1 MKGVN
6 NKMCGPDPN
15 CIHPVNNYKG
25 ICFIKNVV
33 KNPKVIIG
41 DYTYYDGEDSGEFEN
56 NVLYHPVFMGDKL
69 IIGKF
74 CSIAS
79 GTKFIMNGGNHN
91 PELISTYPFRT
102 FDNGWEKGD
111 LGTVNKGD
119 TVIRNDVWIG
129 LEALI
134 MSGITIGDGAVI
146 GARAVVTKNVD
157 PYAIVGGNPAKKISK
172 RFDDKTIKDLL
183 EIKWWDWDA
192 EKIFSNTDIICSA
205 DVEKLRECV

>member
-1 MKGVN
+1 VKGVN
-6 NKMCGPDPN
+6 NKMRGPDPK
-15 CIHPVNNYKG
+15 CKYPLKDYKG

-33 KNPKVIIG
+33 ENPNIIIG
-41 DYTYYDGEDSGEFEN
+41 DYTYYDGEDSEKFEN
-56 NVLYHPVFMGDKL
+56 NILYNIGFIRDKL

-74 CSIAS
+74 CSIAT
-79 GTKFIMNGGNHN
+79 GVKFIMNGGNHN
-91 PELISTYPFRT
+91 PKLISTYPFPT

-111 LGTVNKGD
+111 LKTVNKGD
-119 TVIRNDVWIG
+119 IEIGNDVWMG
-129 LEALI
+129 FEALI

-146 GARAVVTKNVD
+146 GARAVVTRNVL
-157 PYAIVGGNPAKKISK
+157 PYTIVGGNPAKKIRK

-205 DVEKLRECV
+205 DVEKLRKCV

>member
-1 MKGVN
+1 MKDDG
-6 NKMCGPDPN
+6 NKMCSQDPN
-15 CIHPVNNYKG
+15 CKYPLKDYEG

-33 KNPKVIIG
+33 KNPNIIIG
-41 DYTYYDGEDSGEFEN
+41 DYNYYDGKDSEDFEN
-56 NVLYHPVFMGDKL
+56 NVLYHLDFIGDKL
-69 IIGKF
+69 FIGKF

-79 GTKFIMNGGNHN
+79 GIKFIMNGGNHD
-91 PELISTYPFRT
+91 PKLISTYPFPT
-102 FDNGWEKGD
+102 FDNGWEKGN

-119 TVIRNDVWIG
+119 TVIGNDVWIG
-129 LEALI
+129 FEALI
-134 MSGITIGDGAVI
+134 MSGINIGDGAVI
-146 GARAVVTKNVD
+146 GARAVVTKNVP
-157 PYAIVGGNPAKKISK
+157 PYTIVGGNPAEKIRK